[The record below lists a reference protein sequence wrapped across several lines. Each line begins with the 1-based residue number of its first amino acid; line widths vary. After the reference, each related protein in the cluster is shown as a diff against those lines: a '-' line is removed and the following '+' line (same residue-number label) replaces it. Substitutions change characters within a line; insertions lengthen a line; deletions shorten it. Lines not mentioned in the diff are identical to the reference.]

1 MLGTIYLL
9 MQHNKPEYLN
19 HQQHHCKKLII
30 SQECF
35 KQTQP
40 PMKWVKCVLF

>member
-19 HQQHHCKKLII
+19 H
-30 SQECF
+30 
-35 KQTQP
+35 
-40 PMKWVKCVLF
+40 

>member
-19 HQQHHCKKLII
+19 HQQHHCKNLI
-30 SQECF
+30 F
-35 KQTQP
+35 HR
-40 PMKWVKCVLF
+40 CVSSKPNHLWNG